1 MAWHLRF
8 RRSVKIAPGVRLN
21 FNKASHSVTVGRR
34 GVHYTHSTNG
44 TVTKSFGIPGTG
56 VSWRKTSSKEGKR

>member
-8 RRSVKIAPGVRLN
+8 RRSIRIAPGVRFNLN
-21 FNKASHSVTVGRR
+21 KQSHSVTMGRR
-34 GVHYTHSTNG
+34 GVHYTRSSNG

-56 VSWRKTSSKEGKR
+56 ISWREVKKK